1 MWSWDLAES
10 HQHLTRCVWMILHL
24 SRSLWKE
31 CVGLQCVDRAAWRA
45 VHVPSITTHCPARA
59 GTVQGTNL
67 PLLTRSAGTVMGA
80 SGWSNDLGEN
90 FLWKVLFSLCCGLQA
105 RKRLDISPPPPHIL
119 PPGALLQTSEVWTE
133 GIFLV
138 IVPSEQ
144 KPHQIFLNISQQ
156 KWV

>member
-10 HQHLTRCVWMILHL
+10 HQCLTRCVWMILHL

-31 CVGLQCVDRAAWRA
+31 CVGLQCADGAAWRA

-59 GTVQGTNL
+59 GTVQGTNP

-90 FLWKVLFSLCCGLQA
+90 FLWKVPFSLCWGLQG
-105 RKRLDISPPPPHIL
+105 RDWTFP
-119 PPGALLQTSEVWTE
+119 LLHPTFFPL
-133 GIFLV
+133 GLYCKH
-138 IVPSEQ
+138 Q
-144 KPHQIFLNISQQ
+144 KFGQ
-156 KWV
+156 KEYFW